1 MKNAP
6 SGVEPI
12 ASSRRAG
19 LGVLAGAALLL
30 VLAGVLLPFR
40 AQPKEGREPASPP
53 LHHVRDLAGR
63 EVALKPEIR
72 RIVLVQGRDIYAL
85 AALLGDD
92 LPNRLVAIGPDLR
105 TADHDA
111 YEAIIARYPS
121 IAKLPE
127 IGDVFKDALSA
138 EQLIELQPD
147 LVVLDA
153 FMLERGCKCLAKLE
167 QAGLPLVYHDA
178 SNDPISGPQRSL
190 LLLGSLLGPQ
200 AEARAREMAGI
211 ADARIALITSRLAS
225 YPGPFPSV
233 YLETGGNPHRPGN
246 TFGTTKTP
254 PRYTCWGEVL
264 HRLRVQNIADGVIDW
279 GPLHPE
285 TILRADPE
293 VVIVTGQSWKSP
305 GQLHLGYGADA
316 AQGMDVLAE
325 FRTRPGWASLRAM
338 QSGRIYAVFHTFT
351 IHFFGYVGIEAIAK
365 DCYPGLFADLNPEAD
380 LREIHNRYLPYPLT
394 GAWMLPTETP

>member
-1 MKNAP
+1 MTMKNAP
-6 SGVEPI
+6 FSKIRPARIRLFAWAAVWV
-12 ASSRRAG
+12 A
-19 LGVLAGAALLL
+19 LG
-30 VLAGVLLPFR
+30 GVLLAFLAHENGGRGTHGGQSSFR
-40 AQPKEGREPASPP
+40 Q
-53 LHHVRDLAGR
+53 VRDLAGR
-63 EVALKPEIR
+63 EVRVSRDVR

-121 IAKLPE
+121 IAQLPE
-127 IGDVFKDALSA
+127 IGDIFKDAMSA
-138 EQLIELQPD
+138 EQLVALHPD

-153 FMLERGCKCLAKLE
+153 FMLERGFRCLEKME

-200 AEARAREMAGI
+200 AQARAREMAAI
-211 ADARIALITSRLAS
+211 ADARMQLITSRLAN

-233 YLETGGNPHRPGN
+233 YLETGGNPRHPGN

-264 HRLRVQNIADGVIDW
+264 HRLRVKNIADGVIDW

-285 TILRADPE
+285 YILRADPE
-293 VVIVTGQSWKSP
+293 VVILTGQSWKSP

-316 AQGMDVLAE
+316 AQGMGVLAD
-325 FRTRPGWASLRAM
+325 FRTRPGWECIRAI
-338 QSGRIYAVFHTFT
+338 QSHRVYAVFHTFT
-351 IHFFGYVGIEAIAK
+351 IHFFGFVGVEALAK
-365 DCYPGLFADLNPEAD
+365 DCYPELFADLHPEAD
-380 LREIHNRYLPYPLT
+380 LREIHNRFLPYPLT